1 MGTILTLQAD
11 ATLKQTAKKK
21 SQELLYVNRKEKYG
35 VFCEHDQ
42 CLH

>member
-1 MGTILTLQAD
+1 MGTILTLQAG
-11 ATLKQTAKKK
+11 ATLKQTAKK